1 MNQPLSK
8 DLIKASEQAVVGSTN
23 NTNNNSCLFEAFRQL
38 QFTHA
43 FYAPKHMRYR
53 NYSIIPKKKT
63 WKKFF
68 RSICWHQ
75 TPQKPDY
82 LFVKADCKH
91 PDIKKKHFGC
101 PSCPAHLNLLN
112 ALKDHFINDYPG
124 SMLHAFQ
131 QESNVIP
138 PRSSNKRSA
147 EDTVDIEEADF
158 KLMNP
163 SGLSTVPPCYDDRLI
178 IDGFDVMD

>member
-1 MNQPLSK
+1 MILDCQSFLKFCGTFVHTCFLCSK
-8 DLIKASEQAVVGSTN
+8 AYA
-23 NTNNNSCLFEAFRQL
+23 L
-38 QFTHA
+38 QKLLH
-43 FYAPKHMRYR
+43 H
-53 NYSIIPKKKT
+53 SKKKT